1 MFRCG
6 KGAFRNGLGGLRWRK
21 EAHRNGLWLIEMDY
35 GLTEMDYGS
44 TEMDY
49 GSTEMGYID
58 IYFVKWYAYLTLE

>member
-1 MFRCG
+1 
-6 KGAFRNGLGGLRWRK
+6 
-21 EAHRNGLWLIEMDY
+21 MDY